1 MKFGEDVDVNVLVLE
16 PQATN
21 QNALSTFGKIKSSWL
36 SSSQRRS
43 WVLVFYKRQ
52 NPGKG

>member
-16 PQATN
+16 AHATN
-21 QNALSTFGKIKSSWL
+21 QNVLSTFGKIQVSRL
-36 SSSQRRS
+36 PSSQKRS
-43 WVLVFYKRQ
+43 WVLVFYKWQ